1 MPARTTAALRPAL
14 GPPLAGP
21 AIDLAASHPRPHA
34 ATEMGAVATLRFTWF
49 PVEVAAPPETPSPD
63 LACKRIIVVNG
74 RSAAAERVALAL
86 ARAGARAW
94 IFAPAPGEDVAAAAR
109 TLISENGPIDGIV
122 DLGLQTPFSLQSVGG
137 WETPIRRTLALLH
150 ACYDDWL
157 SEESTS
163 RLFFLAV
170 TWMDGQMGYG
180 GRSPTSPA
188 SEQPLGGIWAG
199 LAKTLPQELPNCNVR
214 VMDLAPDEADAVER
228 RVVAELYRWGLF
240 EIGWFGGRRYTLQAE
255 RDDLRPCLAPPVG
268 PNDVVLFSGGGRGI
282 GLLCARAIA
291 ERFGATVIVTGR
303 EQPAQ
308 GSEPWAQLDE
318 AGFKLY
324 ARRQIALATRDR
336 PPAVI
341 RREMDRLQRRRELR
355 HQLEDLARRG
365 LPVHYRVCD
374 VTDAAAV
381 RAVCEEIGNSLRV
394 IVHNAGI
401 DRPVRLAQKT
411 AESFIDTVRTK
422 VVGFAHLCAAAAD
435 HPGLLQFCSVG
446 SLTGRWGGMTG
457 ETDYAAANDALARLG
472 FWSARHALSCAVKTL
487 AWPTWE
493 GVGMIT
499 NFDVTKRY
507 VSPMRVAEGVRHWL
521 AELGDSRSGEV
532 MFMGAVG
539 RAVTPIQIKGFSPVY
554 GLPNISGLIF
564 RHHHA
569 GEPLRFR
576 PFSRFATCYRI
587 PRRHAPFL
595 RAFFLDGRP
604 SLPSALLMEHAC
616 GVGGWVSPEGFRPMH
631 LTGLANIRVQLNACV
646 LPPAEAD
653 SPVKILS
660 EAVGYWVGTDWV
672 VDVCS
677 KLATSGGE
685 VLRLTLVHREAA
697 PSAMNR
703 DQNILLGI
711 AGRLEVTP
719 LPPVLRPSWNRRLLG
734 RTEWQMLCDGA
745 TSVRTAWAAPADA
758 ADLWAVP
765 YPPPLLLPI
774 NHLETI
780 LHAVW
785 AACGDGRE
793 AALSTWLIESIEFG
807 GISSA
812 SAERVTELGSGH
824 FAITDR
830 NGRVV
835 MEVKGATVLSQDDI
849 AVETDQPSAPVVVA
863 SNRSASSCRQFGD

>member
-1 MPARTTAALRPAL
+1 MPAETATALRPAL
-14 GPPLAGP
+14 APALVGP
-21 AIDLAASHPRPHA
+21 AIDLAASHPRPPT
-34 ATEMGAVATLRFTWF
+34 ATKNGAVATLRFTWF
-49 PVEVAAPPETPSPD
+49 PVEVEAPPETPSPD
-63 LACKRIIVVNG
+63 LACKRIVVVNG
-74 RSAAAERVALAL
+74 QSAAAERVALAL
-86 ARAGARAW
+86 GRAGAKAW
-94 IFAPAPGEDVAAAAR
+94 IFAPAPGDDVAAAAR
-109 TLISENGPIDGIV
+109 ALISENGPIDGIV
-122 DLGLQTPFSLQSVGG
+122 DLGLQTPFSLHDVAG
-137 WETPIRRTLALLH
+137 WETPIRHTLALLH

-170 TWMDGQMGYG
+170 TWMDGRMGYG
-180 GRSPTSPA
+180 GRSPNGPA
-188 SEQPLGGIWAG
+188 SEQPLGGIWSG

-214 VMDLAPDEADAVER
+214 VLDLAPDEADAVES

-240 EIGWFGGRRYTLQAE
+240 EIGWFRGRRYTLQAE
-255 RDDLRPCLAPPVG
+255 RDDLRLGQAPPVG
-268 PNDVVLFSGGGRGI
+268 PGDVVLFSGGGRGI

-318 AGFKLY
+318 AGFKHY
-324 ARRQIALATRDR
+324 ARRQIALATRDL

-341 RREMDRLQRRRELR
+341 RRDMDRLQRRRELR
-355 HQLEDLARRG
+355 HQLEDLARSG

-381 RAVCEEIGNSLRV
+381 RAVCDEIGSSLRF
-394 IVHNAGI
+394 IIHNAGI

-422 VVGFAHLCAAAAD
+422 VVGFAHLCAAAAN

-472 FWSARHALSCAVKTL
+472 FWAARHALSCTVKTL

-521 AELGDSRSGEV
+521 AELSDSRSGEV

-539 RAVTPIQIKGFSPVY
+539 RAVTPIQINGFSPIY
-554 GLPNISGLIF
+554 GLPDISGLIF

-576 PFSRFATCYRI
+576 PFSRFATCYPI
-587 PRRHAPFL
+587 ARRHAPFL

-616 GVGGWVSPEGFRPMH
+616 GVGGWVSPEGFRPIH
-631 LTGLANIRVQLNACV
+631 LTGLANIRVYLNACV
-646 LPPAEAD
+646 LPPADAD
-653 SPVKILS
+653 AQVKILS
-660 EAVGYWVGTDWV
+660 EAVGYWVGTDWM

-677 KLATSGGE
+677 KLATSGRE
-685 VLRLTLVHREAA
+685 VLRLTLVHREAS
-697 PSAMNR
+697 PSAMKQ
-703 DQNILLGI
+703 DQTVLPDMV
-711 AGRLEVTP
+711 GRLEMTP
-719 LPPVLRPSWNRRLLG
+719 SPSVLRPAWNRALLG
-734 RTEWQMLCDGA
+734 RTEWQILRDGV
-745 TSVRTAWAAPADA
+745 TSVRSAWVAPADA
-758 ADLWAVP
+758 ADLWALP
-765 YPPPLLLPI
+765 CPPPLLLPI

-785 AACGDGRE
+785 AACGDRRE
-793 AALSTWLIESIEFG
+793 AALSTWFIEKIEFG

-812 SAERVTELGSGH
+812 SAERVTELGTGH
-824 FAITDR
+824 FAVTDR

-835 MEVKGATVLSQDDI
+835 TDVKGATVLSLDDI
-849 AVETDQPSAPVVVA
+849 AIEEPFVEAIRHHAKHSEIKP
-863 SNRSASSCRQFGD
+863 